1 MVEYGLTVSLNNSP
15 RTPNPDLE
23 LDCVDFDALIGG
35 GAPRKQSI
43 TTEEE
48 EQSVSISVSIS
59 PRVLFSDSSTFRHRD
74 YPRQRLDFSSF
85 DLAAELSPV
94 SFTGSS
100 SAVLSAPFEPTTM
113 ASATHA
119 AHTTAADDC
128 HCSSVGDC
136 SVCYSRLPL
145 RANHVFTLCGHL
157 FCVKCLLKWWDNAT
171 TCPICRAEIFEQEEE
186 DDHADVNDAA
196 EIEVDD
202 GGDDASG
209 GDADGESLNDAA
221 GNANG
226 ESDSENGNDE
236 PNGSDAYSPPPAFE
250 DAVQEYNDNI
260 RNQIYLYNNSIDSD
274 SSDDEAVEHANENA
288 DSGMNNQNQ
297 NVTLI
302 NRYMY
307 QDNEYIW
314 SSRQAFWVVA
324 DSHYDDTVYNL
335 STSEIQGLRENRE
348 IAMTLFARMRFRET
362 MFEANTIFLGSVWS
376 GLWIHK
382 NEWVNITESH
392 RRSLD
397 SNTSIMY
404 EFVIR
409 RGSEFSPRIE
419 ASVFGFIKD
428 VTIQQ
433 TVVEYDDE
441 HVGNDHD
448 WENTVEYAFVA
459 DVFTPTHFF
468 INGSWDDP
476 RWQWRSY
483 GGYDMNDGMIT
494 TQQITISFSQIR
506 RLYRISARERLL
518 D

>member
-35 GAPRKQSI
+35 GAPRKQSR

-100 SAVLSAPFEPTTM
+100 SAILSASFQPTM

-119 AHTTAADDC
+119 ADDC
-128 HCSSVGDC
+128 HCSVGDC

-145 RANHVFTLCGHL
+145 RANHIFTMCGHL

-196 EIEVDD
+196 VEVDGPD
-202 GGDDASG
+202 AEEYADD
-209 GDADGESLNDAA
+209 
-221 GNANG
+221 

-274 SSDDEAVEHANENA
+274 SSDDEAVEHANQNA
-288 DSGMNNQNQ
+288 DSGMNTQNQ

-302 NRYMY
+302 NRYMH

-314 SSRQAFWVVA
+314 SSRQASWVIA
-324 DSHYDDTVYNL
+324 DPHYDDTVYNL
-335 STSEIQGLRENRE
+335 LTTELHGLRENRE

-362 MFEANTIFLGSVWS
+362 MFEANTIFLGGVWS
-376 GLWIHK
+376 GMWIHK
-382 NEWVNITESH
+382 NKWVNITESH
-392 RRSLD
+392 RRSLGSD
-397 SNTSIMY
+397 TSIMY

-409 RGSEFSPRIE
+409 RGSELSPRIE

-459 DVFTPTHFF
+459 DVFTPTDFF
-468 INGSWDDP
+468 IHGTWDDP

-483 GGYDMNDGMIT
+483 GGYDMIDGTIT

-506 RLYRISARERLL
+506 RLYSISARERLL